1 MKIIGI
7 TGLIGCG
14 KTYLANLLRSIGYTV
29 YDVDVWVR
37 NLYKKDDFLCVIKQ
51 NFPSVFDSNCFNK
64 KKLRDLVFN
73 NDKEL
78 KKLEDIIYPR
88 MKIKLKKLIRKFAGK
103 QEFLFLDVSMLIKAG
118 WDKYCDYIIVADVD
132 KDIQIKRVIQR
143 DNIKKEEVEK
153 IIDLQ
158 SDRLIMYNIADYIIN
173 TALPDGINKVQL
185 IKFLKEIM

>member
-51 NFPSVFDSNCFNK
+51 NFPSVFDNNCFNK